1 MPKPAPEPANY
12 LDFVIYARRK
22 SASAVQLSVSSPA
35 GTLPA
40 PATVQFSEA
49 EARELRESFYSGVS
63 RSGES
68 RALITQSEAGAIGRR
83 LADVLF
89 PPPIFKLLAQC
100 LGQVVRGSH
109 RGLRI
114 RLALDASL
122 ADLPWEYVH
131 RPDRPDADGVS
142 GFLLL
147 DPTISMV
154 REVADPLVSLEPLA
168 SRQRLAFV
176 GALWEGGQD
185 PWEVRDEFE
194 RLRSALSPISR
205 YIIPKFTPA
214 DQAFDR
220 GIEQDA
226 AVIHYAGHCDFDENG
241 KPFLVVEMPGSGR
254 LSGART
260 FYLRDLAETLRGG
273 PVRLVVLNA
282 CNGGHHAVVQP
293 LLDAGV
299 PAIIGING
307 QVLSR
312 TAIEFC
318 AKLYESLAVGLTLD
332 EAVGRARLHV
342 LEWDLSQQL
351 FDWGLFMVYMPSA
364 QAVLCP
370 RERTPATGLRQRRA
384 QRDHL
389 AAAAAARQGALE
401 LDGMNFAEIM
411 SELTKR
417 RVLILGR
424 FTGRRL
430 KILEAIKAH
439 LAAHPQGYQPE
450 LFTSRKPDARDLVES
465 IVGFASLSRFIIA
478 DLSEARSIQSELQ
491 AIVPQFPSVPVAPVI
506 NQTGRAYATFDT
518 ILRREN
524 VLQPIRRYR
533 DLPDL
538 LAKLDETILPE
549 AEARLARIGNATQR

>member
-1 MPKPAPEPANY
+1 MPAPAPASY
-12 LDFVIYARRK
+12 LDFVIHGRRK
-22 SASAVQLSVSSPA
+22 SSSSVQLGVSSPA
-35 GTLPA
+35 GGLA
-40 PATVQFSEA
+40 PPVTVRFSEA
-49 EARELRESFYSGVS
+49 EARELREAFHSGMS
-63 RSGES
+63 LSGLGHQ
-68 RALITQSEAGAIGRR
+68 RAAAAAGGAGGR
-83 LADVLF
+83 LARVLF
-89 PPPIFKLLAQC
+89 PPPVFKLLAQC
-100 LGQVVRGSH
+100 LGQVVRGSYQ
-109 RGLRI
+109 GLRI

-122 ADLPWEYVH
+122 SDLPWEYVH
-131 RPDRPDADGVS
+131 RPDRPDAEGVS

-154 REVADPLVSLEPLA
+154 RRTADPLVTLEPLA
-168 SRQRLAFV
+168 GRQRLAFV
-176 GALWEGGQD
+176 GAMWERGQD
-185 PWEVRDEFE
+185 RWEVVYEFE
-194 RLRSALSPISR
+194 RLRAALAPISR
-205 YIIPKFTPA
+205 YVVPEFTPA

-220 GIEQDA
+220 GVQHEA
-226 AVIHYAGHCDFDENG
+226 AIIHYGGHCDFDGNG
-241 KPFLVVEMPGSGR
+241 DPFLVLEMPESGDLR
-254 LSGART
+254 GARK
-260 FYLRDLAETLRGG
+260 FYLRDLAESLRGG

-282 CNGGHHAVVQP
+282 CNGGHPSVVQP

-342 LEWDLSQQL
+342 LEWDLPQQL

-370 RERTPATGLRQRRA
+370 RRRTAAVGLRQRRA
-384 QRDHL
+384 QKDHL
-389 AAAAAARQGALE
+389 KAARAAREGARE

-411 SELTKR
+411 SELTRR

-430 KILEAIKAH
+430 KVLEAIKAH
-439 LAAHPQGYQPE
+439 LARHPQGYQPE
-450 LFTSRKPDARDLVES
+450 LFTSRKPEARDLVES

-506 NQTGRAYATFDT
+506 NQTGKAYATFDT

-524 VLQPIRRYR
+524 VLRPIRRYR
-533 DLPDL
+533 DLEDL
-538 LAKLDETILPE
+538 LAKLDRTILPE
-549 AEARLARIGNATQR
+549 VEAKLARMGEAGER